1 VADVTSTIG
10 SGGDYATVTLWE
22 ASATVSTGFWKG
34 EIEDN
39 AEFNENVTIAGITG
53 TPTIANRV
61 WLTAQSAVR
70 HDGTSGSGARMRGSS
85 NGNHVI
91 TISEDFTQIENI
103 EIQQDSTGTS
113 DEAIRITSAINDVL
127 ISRCIL
133 WTDQGISDQ
142 DGIYTGDWAAD
153 AVVDNCVI
161 YGFRR
166 AGIHVQNFL
175 GSAQQD
181 WDIHFCTI
189 NDCGDTSELE
199 SGGIHVNN
207 PGGDVNIAV
216 YNTGCFNT
224 RSTYDDFSESGGG
237 TTNWSGTNNASS
249 DASLTNLGIATN
261 AQESLTLIA
270 TTQSS
275 GSYFVVT
282 NLTAGS
288 EDYKLL
294 DGAAGNLAFENGIT
308 RVGSEP
314 DTRQDFALDLTGQ
327 TRSTSTPGPDIGCDE
342 FIAVVSSGLLPRMT
356 LLGAG

>member
-1 VADVTSTIG
+1 MANVTSTIG

-34 EIEDN
+34 EIQDS

-61 WLTAQSAVR
+61 WLTSQSGVR
-70 HDGTSGSGARMRGSS
+70 HDGTAGSGARVRGSN
-85 NGNHVI
+85 NGSHVF
-91 TISEDFTQIENI
+91 TVSEDFTQIENI
-103 EIQQDSTGTS
+103 EIQQDSTGGS
-113 DEAIRITSAINDVL
+113 DEAIRITTGINDVL

-142 DGIYTGDWAAD
+142 DGIYSGDWAMD

-166 AGIHVQNFL
+166 AGIHGQNFS
-175 GSAQQD
+175 GAATQD
-181 WDIHFCTI
+181 WDVHFCTI

-199 SGGIHVNN
+199 SGGIHMNN
-207 PGGDVNIAV
+207 PGGNINITV
-216 YNTGCFNT
+216 YNTGAFNT

-237 TTNWSGTNNASS
+237 TTVWAGTNNACS
-249 DASLTNLGIATN
+249 DTSLTNRSIATN

-275 GSYFVVT
+275 GSYFVVK
-282 NLTAGS
+282 NLTASS
-288 EDYKLL
+288 EDYQLL
-294 DGAAGNLAFENGIT
+294 DAAAGNLASENGIT

-314 DTRQDFALDLTGQ
+314 DTRQDFSLDIVGNA
-327 TRSTSTPGPDIGCDE
+327 RSTTTPGPDIGFSE
-342 FIAVVSSGLLPRMT
+342 FIAVVGGTVTPRMT